1 MPVFVVRVSPS
12 SKSQRKSS
20 MIVGSGE
27 EEPRASKFTVP
38 PTFTSIKSAEITARG
53 LVADKPVHPA
63 TETSI
68 NIAPMPSVIFHEVP
82 INPVLRDVAL
92 IAMLDYH

>member
-1 MPVFVVRVSPS
+1 
-12 SKSQRKSS
+12 
-20 MIVGSGE
+20 
-27 EEPRASKFTVP
+27 
-38 PTFTSIKSAEITARG
+38 
-53 LVADKPVHPA
+53 VADKPVHPA